1 MMETKIEV
9 PSQVREL
16 VAISVDNIEMALA
29 LFFDAA
35 TKSIAPS
42 SPESIALLKRVIAVK
57 MDYARKLAIAN
68 DLSEATALQF
78 AYCRSQVEITTDL
91 IRIVSDSDG

>member
-35 TKSIAPS
+35 TNRLHRVRLNQSRCS
-42 SPESIALLKRVIAVK
+42 NGLSP
-57 MDYARKLAIAN
+57 
-68 DLSEATALQF
+68 
-78 AYCRSQVEITTDL
+78 
-91 IRIVSDSDG
+91 

>member
-16 VAISVDNIEMALA
+16 VAISVDNIERALA

-42 SPESIALLKRVIAVK
+42 SPLIALLKGCHK
-57 MDYARKLAIAN
+57 NGYARKLALARDFQKRPHCSLRIA
-68 DLSEATALQF
+68 DRKWRSRMILS
-78 AYCRSQVEITTDL
+78 V
-91 IRIVSDSDG
+91 

>member
-1 MMETKIEV
+1 METKIEV

-16 VAISVDNIEMALA
+16 VAISIDNIEKALA
-29 LFFDAA
+29 LFDAA

-57 MDYARKLAIAN
+57 MDYARKLALAS

-91 IRIVSDSDG
+91 IRIVSDSGG

>member
-16 VAISVDNIEMALA
+16 VAINIDNIEKALA
-29 LFFDAA
+29 LSFDAA
-35 TKSIAPS
+35 TKSIVPN

-57 MDYARKLAIAN
+57 MDYARKLALAS
-68 DLSEATALQF
+68 DLSEATAH
-78 AYCRSQVEITTDL
+78 RSL
-91 IRIVSDSDG
+91 RIGDHKWKSRQILFV

>member
-1 MMETKIEV
+1 METKIEV

-16 VAISVDNIEMALA
+16 VAISIDNIEKALA

-42 SPESIALLKRVIAVK
+42 SPESIALLNGLSPKKGITPESLRSRATFQKRPHCSLRIADHK
-57 MDYARKLAIAN
+57 WKSR
-68 DLSEATALQF
+68 
-78 AYCRSQVEITTDL
+78 L
-91 IRIVSDSDG
+91 ILFV

>member
-16 VAISVDNIEMALA
+16 VAISIDSIEKALA

-35 TKSIAPS
+35 TKSIAPNS
-42 SPESIALLKRVIAVK
+42 LESIERLKRVVAVK
-57 MDYARKLAIAN
+57 WITPESLRSRATSQKRPHCSLRIA
-68 DLSEATALQF
+68 DHKWKSRQILF
-78 AYCRSQVEITTDL
+78 V
-91 IRIVSDSDG
+91 

>member
-16 VAISVDNIEMALA
+16 VAISIDNIEKALA

-35 TKSIAPS
+35 TKSIAPNS
-42 SPESIALLKRVIAVK
+42 L
-57 MDYARKLAIAN
+57 
-68 DLSEATALQF
+68 
-78 AYCRSQVEITTDL
+78 
-91 IRIVSDSDG
+91 